1 MIFRVYVYLPEGI
14 TIQAINRSRDRLL
27 LTWRGLQHKISKTW
41 QHFNQCAVASDRRCP
56 NPNSGPQHWNT
67 KPLNQNYENAWKNY
81 MIYIYDIYIYHSH
94 ANQSNVL
101 NPINLQLGIVWI
113 PPTSGKSS
121 AMCSWNWLY
130 HMNPDLKSVSIS
142 SYQSVSP
149 IMWPSTNTYHIL
161 IHRNMDD
168 ISYYPWTSTIPSE
181 KLARSW

>member
-1 MIFRVYVYLPEGI
+1 MCCGIRPKMSESKLGATTLEHKAFKPKLWKCVKNLYDIYIYL
-14 TIQAINRSRDRLL
+14 
-27 LTWRGLQHKISKTW
+27 
-41 QHFNQCAVASDRRCP
+41 
-56 NPNSGPQHWNT
+56 
-67 KPLNQNYENAWKNY
+67 Y
-81 MIYIYDIYIYHSH
+81 MIYIYIYHSH